1 MTSELND
8 GRPPEGSLVRII
20 GDPDGHV
27 MWVTCSALGEEH
39 DWEGVRN
46 GIYCEWVVDGEVRFE
61 VFRPGQL
68 VVVDPALAVSPPPPS
83 LG

>member
-1 MTSELND
+1 MTEEIES
-8 GRPPEGSLVRII
+8 GRPAEGDLVRMV
-20 GDPDGHV
+20 GDPDGQV

-46 GIYCEWVVDGEVRFE
+46 GIYCEWVVDGETMFE

-68 VVVDPALAVSPPPPS
+68 VVVEPAVAVPPPAV
-83 LG
+83 G

>member
-1 MTSELND
+1 MNQDAND
-8 GRPPEGSLVRII
+8 RPAEGSLVRVA
-20 GDPDGHV
+20 GDPRGQV

-46 GIYCEWVVDGEVRFE
+46 GIYCEWMEDGEPRFE

-68 VVVDPALAVSPPPPS
+68 VVVQAADNGPPS
-83 LG
+83 N

>member
-1 MTSELND
+1 MENETGAD
-8 GRPPEGSLVRII
+8 RPAEGDLVRMR
-20 GDPDGHV
+20 GKPDGQV

-46 GIYCEWVVDGEVRFE
+46 GIYCEWIVDGETHFE

-68 VVVDPALAVSPPPPS
+68 EVVQPASATGNPQ
-83 LG
+83 